1 MHSGPATTLSSEA
14 VIRLGV
20 FAAVFCAMAIAEAAA
35 PRRSRAFGRA
45 SRWTG
50 NLGIAALNTVL
61 VRILIP
67 TAAVGAAIAAGR
79 AHFGLFNQIAIGR
92 WPAFVL
98 AVVALDLVVYL
109 QHVMFH
115 AVPALWRVH
124 RTHHVDPDFDVT
136 TGVRFH
142 PIEIVVSMLI
152 KIAAVGAMGAAPDA
166 VVTFEVLLNATSM
179 FSHGNLKL
187 PARADRF
194 LRWILVTPDMH
205 RVHHSVVRRETNSNF
220 GFNLPWWDYLLG
232 TYRAEPAAGHLAMTI
247 GIDGF
252 PGAGEIALT
261 AMLSHPLRGPTGRYP
276 LGREE

>member
-1 MHSGPATTLSSEA
+1 MHSGLARIFSSEA

-35 PRRSRAFGRA
+35 PRRVRGFGRGP
-45 SRWTG
+45 RWTG
-50 NLGIAALNTVL
+50 NLGIAVLNTVI

-67 TAAVGAAIAAGR
+67 TAAVGAALAAQR
-79 AHFGLFNQIAIGR
+79 SHFGLFNQIAIGR
-92 WPAFVL
+92 WPAFIL
-98 AVVALDLVVYL
+98 AIVALDLVIYL

-124 RTHHVDPDFDVT
+124 RTHHADPDFDVT

-142 PIEIVVSMLI
+142 PVEIVLSVLI
-152 KIAAVGAMGAAPDA
+152 KIAAVGALGAAPEA

-179 FSHGNLKL
+179 FSHGNLAL

-194 LRWILVTPDMH
+194 LRWFLVTPDMH
-205 RVHHSVVRRETNSNF
+205 RVHHSVVPRETNSNF

-232 TYRAEPAAGHLAMTI
+232 TYRAAPAAGQLGMTI
-247 GIDGF
+247 GIEGF
-252 PGAGEIALT
+252 RGADEIALT
-261 AMLSHPLRGPTGRYP
+261 AMLSHPLRGAVGAYP
-276 LGREE
+276 LGDKD